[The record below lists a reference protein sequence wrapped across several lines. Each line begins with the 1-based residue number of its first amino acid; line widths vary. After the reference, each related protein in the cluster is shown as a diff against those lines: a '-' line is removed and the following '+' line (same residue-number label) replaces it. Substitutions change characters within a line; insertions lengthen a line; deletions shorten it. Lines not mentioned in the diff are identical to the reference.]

1 MAQQPEPE
9 PQIADAES
17 AVSEWL
23 GQVSGGEFVE
33 LAAAT
38 CAALRGAGIPEDEW
52 LSELRGVEREGQ
64 LQSFMAT
71 VGGGSGA
78 LPPPADDDVGD
89 GGGASPLPL
98 ASATSRR
105 SGPPDAV
112 AAAAAAAAPPP
123 APEFVH
129 IDPKDESEK
138 AYSAEDNAA
147 IAAARAAGSDTVRIS
162 DVVLPNGRV
171 LHFEVRFGANAGSP
185 KTAKMWPNGSPTGM
199 AQVNID
205 DDNTR
210 LVKEK
215 TTLGMAPPAQVPL
228 PQVQSSQ
235 PPPAAYT
242 QRPPPPNADAN
253 AADDEDDPDL
263 PVPPT
268 MQFLHVAGP
277 EENYRRTPY
286 NDADNLLISDAK
298 TRGLPSVRVG
308 DVALPNGAGNAFCE
322 PCEPFWFKLRPTI
335 LPRQARDKRSKS

>member
-23 GQVSGGEFVE
+23 GQVSGGEFAE

-78 LPPPADDDVGD
+78 LPPPADDDVSD

-112 AAAAAAAAPPP
+112 AAAAAAAAAPPP

-215 TTLGMAPPAQVPL
+215 TTLGMAPPAQVPP

-235 PPPAAYT
+235 PPPPAYT
-242 QRPPPPNADAN
+242 PPQRPPPPNADAN

-322 PCEPFWFKLRPTI
+322 PFFG
-335 LPRQARDKRSKS
+335 